1 MSSLEDRNLLF
12 WHNALSFPDVFG
24 ALKTPLTASSL
35 LCTEN
40 PRLRAGA
47 PHSRPSSHC
56 AEFLSA
62 LEVCLFPL
70 TRAHT
75 ISVSLSKNKYVFP
88 LCCCLFIYRLA
99 RSEDKVCKAVLF
111 SPWPVAEGWKKPGA
125 GWGFLDQAEGDQPSP
140 GTVGDPKATCMASSQ
155 FRRAV
160 LVAMGSLMCSGCLPR
175 CCLVCGEVVS
185 WIDCHSSTNGASQT
199 TGLSV
204 GALGYLEWRKG

>member
-1 MSSLEDRNLLF
+1 MFTGGHFTREYQTVSSLEDRNLLF

-62 LEVCLFPL
+62 PEVCLFPL

-111 SPWPVAEGWKKPGA
+111 FPLASGRRGGRSQGLDEGFSIRRKEISPPPV
-125 GWGFLDQAEGDQPSP
+125 
-140 GTVGDPKATCMASSQ
+140 
-155 FRRAV
+155 R
-160 LVAMGSLMCSGCLPR
+160 
-175 CCLVCGEVVS
+175 
-185 WIDCHSSTNGASQT
+185 
-199 TGLSV
+199 
-204 GALGYLEWRKG
+204 